1 MSLTSILKDFAVRA
15 GLIVEGTNNVT
26 SSTGMTGTLQVN
38 GGAAIAKDTYI
49 GGSVHVGS
57 SSTVYQNSYVLG
69 DTFLKGVT
77 ATGNVSI
84 TSSTQA
90 TTTTAALAVTGGV
103 LVGNNLVVNSLLAS
117 TTTVAN
123 NALFVQGGVGI
134 DGGLLVDG
142 PVYFKDSVVFSGTS
156 TYVYSTNTVYTDN
169 LINLHVPVGSTGTDH
184 NWTVDDGQDIGLV
197 FHYYKGS
204 TDKNAFLG
212 LDNATGNLEWFANGA
227 EVGNVYT
234 GSEFGTFKT
243 GGIRL
248 TDATSATTTA
258 TGALQ
263 VQGGI
268 GAGNIYLSGNSNAE
282 SVNARNLTPGRV
294 VFVGANGQL
303 SDDSDLTYDPLT
315 NLLTANISS
324 SNTATD
330 LAGGATGS
338 IPYQLN
344 PGDTTFLPI
353 GQAGFVLVS
362 NGSTPTWNTTGTV
375 VSGEA
380 TTATNLKFGVQY
392 QIPYQTAP
400 GATAF
405 EDNFKYRYDTDTL
418 VTVNAQ
424 FTGTTNSVGPASGA
438 VQLSG
443 GMYVAQDIYLGGTM
457 AVLGG
462 SIKSVTSSFDLLPT
476 TATTVNFATSATTLN
491 VGWINGATT
500 IRNVTTISTGTDATS
515 TADGALIVTGGVGIG
530 KKLFVGGNTDI
541 NGNVA
546 ATGSFTSTRANNT
559 ADGSGQIYL
568 NGATGNRIDFNNQGT
583 AAPAFTT
590 RSVGTKLVLYPA
602 LSGASTDYAVGVDSG
617 TFWSSVPGNDA
628 GQFFKWYGGATEVAS
643 LSGTGAL
650 ILTGAARFDGNIS
663 VNGGDIT
670 SIATTFNLINTT
682 ATTVNFA
689 GAATALTIGATTG
702 FTEIRNATTV
712 TSTTAASST
721 NTGALQV
728 VGGVGVGGALYVGGN
743 TVFTGDIAVNGGD
756 VTTDQAT
763 FNLVNTN
770 ATTVN
775 IAGAGTAVT
784 ISATT
789 GYTQIRNATTVT
801 NTTNATSTNTGA
813 LQVQGGVGVANSV
826 WIGNALRVIGATT
839 LNNLSSAVTTAT
851 QLTVTGSAT
860 VSGIVY
866 ANDISNANAV
876 NSGAIQTLGGI
887 GVTKD
892 VYAGGAITAGATQAA
907 TTGTVVNGF
916 YTNNTLIA
924 SFTSNVITGT
934 AQVNLDFWSSSN
946 YRSARY
952 FVQITD
958 GSNIHVSEISLFH
971 DGVKAYINEYGIAT
985 NNGQLGSFDATL
997 GAGNVTV
1004 KFTPTSATAM
1014 TIKMVR
1020 TTISA

>member
-49 GGSVHVGS
+49 GGNINVGN

-69 DTFLKGVT
+69 NTFLTSVT
-77 ATGNVSI
+77 ATGKVSV

-103 LVGNNLVVNSLLAS
+103 LVGNNLVVNSLAAS

-123 NALFVQGGVGI
+123 NALYVQGGVGI
-134 DGGLLVDG
+134 NSSLLVNG
-142 PVYFKDSVVFSGTS
+142 PAYFQNSVVFSGTS

-184 NWTVDDGQDIGLV
+184 NWAIDDGQDIGLV

-212 LDNATGNLEWFANGA
+212 LDNATGYLEWFANGN
-227 EVGNVYT
+227 EVGPVFT
-234 GSEFGTFKT
+234 GSEFGIFKT
-243 GGIRL
+243 GGVRL
-248 TDATSATTTA
+248 TDATSATTTSS
-258 TGALQ
+258 GALQ

-268 GAGNIYLSGNSNAE
+268 GAGNIYLSGNSNAAT
-282 SVNARNLTPGRV
+282 VNARNLTPGRV
-294 VFVGANGQL
+294 VIVGPDGQL
-303 SDDSDLTYDPLT
+303 TDDSDFTYDANT

-353 GQAGFVLVS
+353 GTAGYVLVS
-362 NGSTPTWNTTGTV
+362 NGSTPVWSTTGTV

-380 TTATNLKFGVQY
+380 TTSTNLKFGQQY

-424 FTGTTNSVGPASGA
+424 FTGTSNAVGPASGA
-438 VQLSG
+438 VQIAG
-443 GMYVAQDIYLGGTM
+443 GTYVAQDVYVGGTI
-457 AVLGG
+457 AVAGG

-476 TATTVNFATSATTLN
+476 TATTVNFASSATNLIM
-491 VGWINGATT
+491 GWISGSST
-500 IRNVTTISTGTDATS
+500 IRNKTYINNTENATSKASGSLQVAGGAGIGGDVWATNLTATSFIVAQGGDVYLQTNGAKISVSGTTANVLNDYVTTVNIANNATTVSLGSTGSSVVTIKGTTGSSS
-515 TADGALIVTGGVGIG
+515 TNTGALQVVGGAGIAEN
-530 KKLFVGGNTDI
+530 LFVGGN
-541 NGNVA
+541 
-546 ATGSFTSTRANNT
+546 
-559 ADGSGQIYL
+559 
-568 NGATGNRIDFNNQGT
+568 
-583 AAPAFTT
+583 
-590 RSVGTKLVLYPA
+590 
-602 LSGASTDYAVGVDSG
+602 G
-617 TFWSSVPGNDA
+617 TF
-628 GQFFKWYGGATEVAS
+628 
-643 LSGTGAL
+643 TGDFWL
-650 ILTGAARFDGNIS
+650 
-663 VNGGDIT
+663 NGGDIYT
-670 SIATTFNLINTT
+670 NNTTFTLVNTT
-682 ATTVNFA
+682 ATTINFA

-702 FTEIRNATTV
+702 YTQIRNATTV
-712 TSTTAASST
+712 TSTTVATST

-728 VGGVGVGGALYVGGN
+728 VGGVGIGGALYVGGN
-743 TVFTGDIAVNGGD
+743 TTFTGDIAVNGGD
-756 VTTDQAT
+756 VTTNQTT

-775 IAGAGTAVT
+775 IAGDGTAVT
-784 ISATT
+784 IGAAT

-851 QLTVTGSAT
+851 QLTVNGTAS
-860 VSGIVY
+860 VSGIIY
-866 ANDISNANAV
+866 ANDVSNANAT
-876 NSGAIQTLGGI
+876 NNGSIQTLGGI
-887 GVTKD
+887 GVAKD
-892 VYAGGAITAGATQAA
+892 VYAGGAITAGATQAS

-924 SFTSNVITGT
+924 SFTSNIITGT
-934 AQVNLDFWSSSN
+934 AQVNLDFWSSTS

-958 GSNIHVSEISLFH
+958 GSNVHVSEISLFH

-997 GAGNVTV
+997 GAGNVTI
-1004 KFTPTSATAM
+1004 KFTPTNATAM
-1014 TIKMVR
+1014 TIKMFR

>member
-26 SSTGMTGTLQVN
+26 SSTGMTGTLQVD

-49 GGSVHVGS
+49 GGSVHVGN
-57 SSTVYQNSYVLG
+57 SSTVYQDSHVLG
-69 DTFLKGVT
+69 NTFLTNVT
-77 ATGNVSI
+77 ATGKISL

-90 TTTTAALAVTGGV
+90 TTTTAALAITGGV
-103 LVGNNLVVNSLLAS
+103 LVGNNLVVNSVAAS
-117 TTTVAN
+117 TSTIAN
-123 NALFVQGGVGI
+123 NAVYVQGGVGI
-134 DGGLLVDG
+134 GGSLYVEGDA
-142 PVYFKDSVVFSGTS
+142 VFQNDVVFAGET
-156 TYVYSTNTVYTDN
+156 TYVYTTQTVYTDN
-169 LINLHVPVGSTGTDH
+169 LLGLHIPANGGPGNH
-184 NWTVDDGQDIGLV
+184 EWNVDDGKDIGLV

-204 TDKNAFLG
+204 TDNNAFLG
-212 LDNATGNLEWFANGA
+212 WDNTTGFLEWYDTGT
-227 EVGNVYT
+227 ESGSDYT
-234 GSEFGTFKT
+234 GATYGTFKL

-258 TGALQ
+258 SGALQ

-268 GAGNIYLSGNSNAE
+268 GAGNIYLSGNANAAT
-282 SVNARNLTPGRV
+282 VNARNLTPGRV
-294 VFVGANGQL
+294 VIVGPDGQL
-303 SDDSDLTYDPLT
+303 TDDSDLTYDANT
-315 NLLTANISS
+315 NLLSANISS

-353 GQAGFVLVS
+353 GPAGFVLVS
-362 NGSTPTWNTTGTV
+362 DGSTPTWNTTGTV

-380 TTATNLKFGVQY
+380 TTATNLKFGQQY
-392 QIPYQTAP
+392 QIPYQTGP

-405 EDNFKYRYDTDTL
+405 EDNFKYRFDTDTF

-462 SIKSVTSSFDLLPT
+462 SIKSVSSSFDLLPT
-476 TATTVNFATSATTLN
+476 TATTVNFASSATALTM
-491 VGWINGATT
+491 GWISGSTT
-500 IRNVTTISTGTDATS
+500 IRNKTNINSTENATSKASGALQVAGGAGIGGDVWATNLTATSFIVAQGGDVYLQTNGARISVAGTTANVLNDYVTTVNIANNATAVSLGSNGSSVVTVRGTTGASSTNS
-515 TADGALIVTGGVGIG
+515 GALQVVGGVGIAEN
-530 KKLFVGGNTDI
+530 LFVGGTI
-541 NGNVA
+541 T
-546 ATGSFTSTRANNT
+546 ATG
-559 ADGSGQIYL
+559 D
-568 NGATGNRIDFNNQGT
+568 
-583 AAPAFTT
+583 
-590 RSVGTKLVLYPA
+590 
-602 LSGASTDYAVGVDSG
+602 
-617 TFWSSVPGNDA
+617 
-628 GQFFKWYGGATEVAS
+628 VA
-643 LSGTGAL
+643 
-650 ILTGAARFDGNIS
+650 
-663 VNGGDIT
+663 VNGGDLT
-670 SIATTFNLINTT
+670 TDKTTFNLVNAT
-682 ATTVNFA
+682 ATAVNFA
-689 GAATALTIGATTG
+689 GAATALVIGATSGYTQ
-702 FTEIRNATTV
+702 IRNATTV

-728 VGGVGVGGALYVGGN
+728 VGGVGIGGALYVGGN
-743 TVFTGDIAVNGGD
+743 TVFTSDIAVNGGD
-756 VTTDQAT
+756 VTTDQTT
-763 FNLVNTN
+763 FNLINTN

-784 ISATT
+784 IGATT

-813 LQVQGGVGVANSV
+813 LQVQGGVGVADSV
-826 WIGNALRVIGATT
+826 WIGNALRVIGAST
-839 LNNLSSAVTTAT
+839 LNNVSAAITTAT
-851 QLTVTGSAT
+851 QLTVNGAAT
-860 VSGIVY
+860 VSGIIF
-866 ANDISNANAV
+866 ANNAANSNAV

-887 GVTKD
+887 GVLKD
-892 VYAGGAITAGATQAA
+892 IYAGGAITAGATQAA

-924 SFTSNVITGT
+924 SFTSNIITGT
-934 AQVNLDFWSSSN
+934 AQVDLDFWNSTN

-958 GSNIHVSEISLFH
+958 GANVHVSEISLFH

-997 GAGNVTV
+997 GASNVTV
-1004 KFTPTSATAM
+1004 KFTPTNATAM

>member
-26 SSTGMTGTLQVN
+26 SSTGMTGTLQVD
-38 GGAAIAKDTYI
+38 GGAAIAKDSYI
-49 GGSVHVGS
+49 GGSVHVGN
-57 SSTVYQNSYVLG
+57 SSTVYQDSHVLG
-69 DTFLKGVT
+69 STFLRGVT

-90 TTTTAALAVTGGV
+90 TTTTGALSVTGGV
-103 LVGNNLVVNSLLAS
+103 RVGDNLVVNSVLSS
-117 TTTVAN
+117 TATVAN
-123 NALFVQGGVGI
+123 NALFVQGGVGVSGSLFVQG
-134 DGGLLVDG
+134 DAVFQND
-142 PVYFKDSVVFSGTS
+142 VVFSGDT
-156 TYVYSTNTVYTDN
+156 TYVYTTQTVYTDN
-169 LINLHVPVGSTGTDH
+169 LLGLHIPAGGGPGNH
-184 NWTVDDGQDIGLV
+184 AWNVDDGLDIGLV

-204 TDKNAFLG
+204 TDNNAFLG
-212 LDNATGNLEWFANGA
+212 WDNTTGFLEWYDTGTESGSNF
-227 EVGNVYT
+227 T
-234 GSEFGTFKT
+234 GSTYGTFKT

-258 TGALQ
+258 SGALQ

-268 GAGNIYLSGNSNAE
+268 GAENIYLNGNANAL

-315 NLLTANISS
+315 NLLSANISS

-353 GQAGFVLVS
+353 GSAGFILVS
-362 NGSTPTWNTTGTV
+362 TGSGPAWATSGAVT
-375 VSGEA
+375 SGEA
-380 TTATNLKFGVQY
+380 TTATNLKFGEQY

-400 GATAF
+400 GSTAF
-405 EDNFKYRYDTDTL
+405 EDNFKYRFDTDTL

-424 FTGTTNSVGPASGA
+424 FTGTSNAVGPASGA
-438 VQLSG
+438 IQIAG
-443 GMYVAQDIYLGGTM
+443 GAYIAQDIYLGGTL

-476 TATTVNFATSATTLN
+476 TATTVNFASSATALTM
-491 VGWINGATT
+491 GWINGTTT

-515 TADGALIVTGGVGIG
+515 TADGALVVTGGVGIG

-559 ADGSGQIYL
+559 ADGAGQIYL

-602 LSGASTDYAVGVDSG
+602 LSGVSTDYAVGVDSG

-628 GQFFKWYGGATEVAS
+628 GQFFKWYGGATEIAS

-650 ILTGAARFDGNIS
+650 VLTGSARFDGNIS

-682 ATTVNFA
+682 ATNVNFA

-728 VGGVGVGGALYVGGN
+728 VGGVGIGGALYVGGN

-756 VTTDQAT
+756 VTTDQTT

-784 ISATT
+784 IGATT

-801 NTTNATSTNTGA
+801 DTTNATSTNTGA
-813 LQVQGGVGVANSV
+813 LQVQGGIGVANSV

-839 LNNLSSAVTTAT
+839 LNNLNAAVTTAT
-851 QLTVTGSAT
+851 QLTVNGTAS
-860 VSGIVY
+860 VSGIIY
-866 ANDISNANAV
+866 ANDASNANAI
-876 NSGAIQTLGGI
+876 NNGSIQTLGGI
-887 GVTKD
+887 GVAKD

-934 AQVNLDFWSSSN
+934 AQANLDFWSSTN

-958 GSNIHVSEISLFH
+958 GADVHVSEISLFH

-1004 KFTPTSATAM
+1004 KFTPTNATAM

>member
-49 GGSVHVGS
+49 GGNISVGN

-69 DTFLKGVT
+69 STFLKGVT

-90 TTTTAALAVTGGV
+90 TTTTAALAITGGV
-103 LVGNNLVVNSLLAS
+103 LVGNNLVVNSLAAS

-134 DGGLLVDG
+134 DGSLLVDG

-169 LINLHVPVGSTGTDH
+169 LINLHVPAGSPGIDH

-212 LDNATGNLEWFANGA
+212 LDNATGNLEWFADGA
-227 EVGNVYT
+227 EVGSVFT

-268 GAGNIYLSGNSNAE
+268 GAGNIYLSGNSNAA
-282 SVNARNLTPGRV
+282 SVNARNLTVGRV

-303 SDDSDLTYDPLT
+303 TDDSDLTYDPIT
-315 NLLTANISS
+315 NLLSANISS

-353 GQAGFVLVS
+353 GTAGYVLVS

-380 TTATNLKFGVQY
+380 TTATNLKFGSQY

-400 GATAF
+400 GATGF
-405 EDNFKYRYDTDTL
+405 EDNFKYRYDTDTF

-443 GMYVAQDIYLGGTM
+443 GMHVAQDIYLSGTM
-457 AVLGG
+457 AVAGG
-462 SIKSVTSSFDLLPT
+462 SIKSVSASFDLLPT
-476 TATTVNFATSATTLN
+476 TATTVNFATSATALTM
-491 VGWINGATT
+491 GWISGSTT
-500 IRNVTTISTGTDATS
+500 IRNKTNINSTENATSKTSGALQVVGGAGFGGDVWATNLTATSFIVAQGGDVYLQTNGAKISVSGTTANVLNDYVTTVNIANNATAVSLGSNGSSVLTVRGTTGATS
-515 TADGALIVTGGVGIG
+515 TNTGALQVVGGIG
-530 KKLFVGGNTDI
+530 IAENLFVGGN
-541 NGNVA
+541 
-546 ATGSFTSTRANNT
+546 
-559 ADGSGQIYL
+559 
-568 NGATGNRIDFNNQGT
+568 
-583 AAPAFTT
+583 
-590 RSVGTKLVLYPA
+590 
-602 LSGASTDYAVGVDSG
+602 G
-617 TFWSSVPGNDA
+617 TF
-628 GQFFKWYGGATEVAS
+628 
-643 LSGTGAL
+643 TGDFWL
-650 ILTGAARFDGNIS
+650 
-663 VNGGDIT
+663 NGGDIYT
-670 SIATTFNLINTT
+670 NNTTFSLVNTT

-689 GAATALTIGATTG
+689 GATTALTIGATTG
-702 FTEIRNATTV
+702 YTQIRNATTV

-743 TVFTGDIAVNGGD
+743 TVLTGDIAVNGGD
-756 VTTDQAT
+756 ITTNQTT
-763 FNLVNTN
+763 FNLINAT

-784 ISATT
+784 IGATT
-789 GYTQIRNATTVT
+789 GYTEIRNATTVT
-801 NTTNATSTNTGA
+801 NTTNSTSTNTGA

-826 WIGNALRVIGATT
+826 WIGGALRVIGAST
-839 LNNLSSAVTTAT
+839 LNNVSAAVTTAT
-851 QLTVTGSAT
+851 QLTVNGTAS
-860 VSGIVY
+860 VSGIIY

-876 NSGAIQTLGGI
+876 NNGSIQTLGGI

-892 VYAGGAITAGATQAA
+892 VFVGGTITAGATQAT

-916 YTNNTLIA
+916 FSNNSLIA

-934 AQVNLDFWSSSN
+934 AQVNLDFWSSTN

-958 GSNIHVSEISLFH
+958 GSNVHVSEISLFH

-1004 KFTPTSATAM
+1004 KFTPTGATAM

>member
-38 GGAAIAKDTYI
+38 GGAAIAKDAYI
-49 GGSVHVGS
+49 GGNISVGN
-57 SSTVYQNSYVLG
+57 SSTIYQNSYVLG
-69 DTFLKGVT
+69 STFLTGVT

-90 TTTTAALAVTGGV
+90 TTTTAALAITGGV
-103 LVGNNLVVNSLLAS
+103 LVGNNLVVNSLAAS

-169 LINLHVPVGSTGTDH
+169 LINLHVPAGSTGIDH
-184 NWTVDDGQDIGLV
+184 NWAVDDGQDIGLV

-212 LDNATGNLEWFANGA
+212 LDNTTGNLEWFADGG

-243 GGIRL
+243 GGVRL

-258 TGALQ
+258 SGALQ

-282 SVNARNLTPGRV
+282 SVNARNLTVGRV

-303 SDDSDLTYDPLT
+303 TDDSDLTYDPIT
-315 NLLTANISS
+315 NLLSANISS

-338 IPYQLN
+338 IPYQIN

-424 FTGTTNSVGPASGA
+424 FTGTTTSVGPASGA

-443 GMYVAQDIYLGGTM
+443 GMHVAQDIYLSGTM
-457 AVLGG
+457 AVAGG
-462 SIKSVTSSFDLLPT
+462 SIKSVSASFDLLPT
-476 TATTVNFATSATTLN
+476 TATTVNFASSATVLTM
-491 VGWINGATT
+491 GWISGSTT
-500 IRNVTTISTGTDATS
+500 IRNKTNISSTENATSKTSGALQVVGGAGFGGDVWATNLTATSFIVAQGGDVYLQTNGAKISVSGTTANVLNDYVTTVNIANNATAVSLGSNSSSVLTVRGTTGATS
-515 TADGALIVTGGVGIG
+515 TNTGALQVVGGVGIAEN
-530 KKLFVGGNTDI
+530 LFVGGN
-541 NGNVA
+541 
-546 ATGSFTSTRANNT
+546 
-559 ADGSGQIYL
+559 
-568 NGATGNRIDFNNQGT
+568 
-583 AAPAFTT
+583 
-590 RSVGTKLVLYPA
+590 
-602 LSGASTDYAVGVDSG
+602 G
-617 TFWSSVPGNDA
+617 TF
-628 GQFFKWYGGATEVAS
+628 
-643 LSGTGAL
+643 TGDFWL
-650 ILTGAARFDGNIS
+650 
-663 VNGGDIT
+663 NGGDIYT
-670 SIATTFNLINTT
+670 NNATFSLINTT

-743 TVFTGDIAVNGGD
+743 TVLTGDIAVNGGD
-756 VTTDQAT
+756 ITTNQTT
-763 FNLVNTN
+763 FNLVNAT

-775 IAGAGTAVT
+775 FAGAGTAV
-784 ISATT
+784 IIGATT
-789 GYTQIRNATTVT
+789 GYTEIRNATTVT
-801 NTTNATSTNTGA
+801 NSTNATSTNTGA
-813 LQVQGGVGVANSV
+813 LQVVGGVGVANSV
-826 WIGNALRVIGATT
+826 WIGGALRVIGAST
-839 LNNLSSAVTTAT
+839 LNNVSAAITTAT
-851 QLTVTGSAT
+851 QLIVNGTAS
-860 VSGIVY
+860 VSGIIY
-866 ANDISNANAV
+866 ANDVSNANAV
-876 NSGAIQTLGGI
+876 NNGSIQTLGGI

-892 VYAGGAITAGATQAA
+892 IFVGGTVTAGGTQAT

-916 YTNNTLIA
+916 FSNNSLIA

-934 AQVNLDFWSSSN
+934 AQVNLDFWSSTS

-952 FVQITD
+952 FVQIVD
-958 GSNIHVSEISLFH
+958 GANVHISEISLFH

-985 NNGQLGSFDATL
+985 NNGQLGSFDATI
-997 GAGNVTV
+997 GGGNITV

>member
-38 GGAAIAKDTYI
+38 GGAAIAKDAYI
-49 GGSVHVGS
+49 GGSVHVGN
-57 SSTVYQNSYVLG
+57 SSTVYQNSHVLG
-69 DTFLKGVT
+69 STFLRSVT

-169 LINLHVPVGSTGTDH
+169 LINLHVPVGSTVTDH

-212 LDNATGNLEWFANGA
+212 LDNASGNLEWFADGT
-227 EVGNVYT
+227 EVGNVYS

-258 TGALQ
+258 SGALQ

-268 GAGNIYLSGNSNAE
+268 GAGNIYLSGNSNAA

-353 GQAGFVLVS
+353 GPAGFVLVS
-362 NGSTPTWNTTGTV
+362 DGSTPTWNTTGTV

-380 TTATNLKFGVQY
+380 TTATNLKFGQQY
-392 QIPYQTAP
+392 QIPYQSGP

-405 EDNFKYRYDTDTL
+405 EDNFKYRFDTDTL

-443 GMYVAQDIYLGGTM
+443 GMHVAQDIYLSGTM
-457 AVLGG
+457 AVAGG
-462 SIKSVTSSFDLLPT
+462 SIKSVSASFDLLPT
-476 TATTVNFATSATTLN
+476 TATTVNFASSATALTM
-491 VGWINGATT
+491 GWISGSTT
-500 IRNVTTISTGTDATS
+500 IRNKTNINGTENATS
-515 TADGALIVTGGVGIG
+515 KASGALQVTGGAGIG
-530 KKLFVGGNTDI
+530 GDVWATNLTATSFIVAQGGDVYLQTNGARISVSGTTANVLNDYVTTVNIANNATAVSLGSNGSSVVTVRGTTSAISTNTGALQVVGGTGITENLFVGGN
-541 NGNVA
+541 
-546 ATGSFTSTRANNT
+546 
-559 ADGSGQIYL
+559 
-568 NGATGNRIDFNNQGT
+568 
-583 AAPAFTT
+583 
-590 RSVGTKLVLYPA
+590 
-602 LSGASTDYAVGVDSG
+602 G
-617 TFWSSVPGNDA
+617 TF
-628 GQFFKWYGGATEVAS
+628 
-643 LSGTGAL
+643 TGDFWL
-650 ILTGAARFDGNIS
+650 
-663 VNGGDIT
+663 NGGDIYT
-670 SIATTFNLINTT
+670 NNATFSLINTT
-682 ATTVNFA
+682 ATTINFA

-702 FTEIRNATTV
+702 FTAIRNATTV
-712 TSTTAASST
+712 TSTTAATST

-728 VGGVGVGGALYVGGN
+728 VGGVGIGGNLYVGGN
-743 TVFTGDIAVNGGD
+743 AINGGDVAVNGGD
-756 VTTDQAT
+756 LTTNQAT
-763 FNLVNTN
+763 FNLLN
-770 ATTVN
+770 ATVTTVN
-775 IAGAGTAVT
+775 FAGAGTAVT
-784 ISATT
+784 IGATT

-826 WIGNALRVIGATT
+826 WVGGALRVIGATT

-851 QLTVTGSAT
+851 QLTVTGSAN
-860 VSGIVY
+860 VSGIIY

-876 NSGAIQTLGGI
+876 NNGSIQTLGGI
-887 GVTKD
+887 GVAED
-892 VYAGGAITAGATQAA
+892 IFAGGAITAGATQAA

-924 SFTSNVITGT
+924 SFTSNIITGT
-934 AQVNLDFWSSSN
+934 AQVNLDFWSSTN

-997 GAGNVTV
+997 GGGNVTV